1 MGEPVKVGVEDDWSY
16 TWENLPL
23 YEDGRKIIYSV
34 KELLPENSEYTS
46 DAGLMPVMSLLRL
59 RKAKID

>member
-1 MGEPVKVGVEDDWSY
+1 VGEPVKVGVEDDWSY

-46 DAGLMPVMSLLRL
+46 DAGLMPV
-59 RKAKID
+59 